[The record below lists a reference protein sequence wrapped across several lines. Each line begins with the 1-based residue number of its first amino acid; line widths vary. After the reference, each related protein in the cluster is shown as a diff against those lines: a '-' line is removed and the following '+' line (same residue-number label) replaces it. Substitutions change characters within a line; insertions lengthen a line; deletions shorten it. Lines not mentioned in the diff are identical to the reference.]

1 MPMSARC
8 GIRIRRGVPALCG
21 FVLLAGVLAAL
32 CSALA
37 QAQSGEA
44 NDARVEQLYA
54 AAKTAQSQGDR
65 ASAIR
70 DYEELI
76 RVAPDVAAAYNNLG
90 MLYLDEH
97 QYPKA
102 AEVLKKGLSL
112 DPKMTS
118 ASALL
123 GIALFEMGRYQD
135 SREALQGAVQANPH
149 DDNAQLFLAKDL
161 VQLKDMN
168 AAAAVLRP
176 LAQRQAKNQEVWYLL
191 GQAYMQL
198 SEQALTRMSA
208 IDPDSML
215 AHEVSGEMMEDMK
228 NYQGALVEYKK
239 ATAVAPND
247 AGTHYHLGNL
257 YWKLSQWDD
266 ALQQLGTVLKNDPWN
281 CQAWAQTGNI
291 LVDQKAQPEQGLAD
305 LNKALDLCPD
315 LAQAHVDRG
324 DALVKLGR
332 NREAIQDLETAAR
345 ENPGDP
351 MPHFYLARSFK
362 ALGDSSRAKA
372 EMETYAKLQASASAA
387 VAARAAEVMK
397 ATQDVHP

>member
-1 MPMSARC
+1 MFCISALRV
-8 GIRIRRGVPALCG
+8 RVAFRRAMLPIGAL
-21 FVLLAGVLAAL
+21 LLLGSCAVG
-32 CSALA
+32 ALA
-37 QAQSGEA
+37 QAGDT
-44 NDARVEQLYA
+44 DARVEQLYG
-54 AAKTAQSQGDR
+54 AAKSAQSHGDR
-65 ASAIR
+65 AGAIR
-70 DYEELI
+70 NYEELVRI
-76 RVAPDVAAAYNNLG
+76 APDVAPAYNNLG
-90 MLYLDEH
+90 MLYLDER

-102 AEVLKKGLSL
+102 AEVLKKGISL

-123 GIALFEMGRYQD
+123 GIALFEMGRYPE
-135 SREALQGAVQANPH
+135 SRTALETALRSNPQ

-161 VQLKDMN
+161 VQLKDMS

-176 LAQRQAKNQEVWYLL
+176 LAQREPKNQEVWYLL

-215 AHEVSGEMMEDMK
+215 AHDVSGEVMEDMK

-239 ATAVAPND
+239 AAAVAPAD
-247 AGTHYHLGNL
+247 TGAHYHLGNL

-266 ALQQLGTVLKNDPWN
+266 ALQQLNLVLKDDPWN
-281 CQAWAQTGNI
+281 CQAWAQVGNI
-291 LVDQKAQPEQGLAD
+291 LVDQKAQPDQGLED
-305 LNKALDLCPD
+305 LNRALRQCPD

-332 NREAIQDLETAAR
+332 NREAIQDLQTAER
-345 ENPGDP
+345 ENPSDP
-351 MPHFYLARSFK
+351 MPHFFLSRAYK
-362 ALGDSSRAKA
+362 ALGDSGQMKT
-372 EMETYAKLQASASAA
+372 EMEAYAKLQAAASAA

>member
-1 MPMSARC
+1 MPMSALF
-8 GIRIRRGVPALCG
+8 GIRNRRGGPALCG
-21 FVLLAGVLAAL
+21 LVLLAGLLAAL
-32 CSALA
+32 CPDTA
-37 QAQSGEA
+37 QAQSGDA

-54 AAKTAQSQGDR
+54 AAKAAQSQGDR

-76 RVAPDVAAAYNNLG
+76 RIAPDVAPAYNNVG
-90 MLYLDEH
+90 MLYLDER

-102 AEVLKKGLSL
+102 AELLKKGLSL

-118 ASALL
+118 AAALL
-123 GIALFEMGRYQD
+123 GIAFFEMGRYQD
-135 SREALQGAVQANPH
+135 SREALQVALQANPH
-149 DDNAQLFLAKDL
+149 DDNAELFLARDL
-161 VQLKDMN
+161 VQLKDMS

-176 LAQRQAKNQEVWYLL
+176 LAQRQPKNQEVWYLL

-239 ATAVAPND
+239 AVGVAPDD
-247 AGTHYHLGNL
+247 AGAHYHLGNL

-266 ALQQLGTVLKNDPWN
+266 ADRQLGLVLKTDPWN
-281 CQAWAQTGNI
+281 CRAWAQIGNI
-291 LVDQKAQPEQGLAD
+291 LVDQKAQPEQGLDD
-305 LNKALDLCPD
+305 LNKALQQCPD
-315 LAQAHVDRG
+315 LGQAHLDRG

-332 NREAIQDLETAAR
+332 NREAIQDLETAER
-345 ENPGDP
+345 EDPGDP
-351 MPHFYLARSFK
+351 MPHFFLARAYK
-362 ALGDSSRAKA
+362 ALGDSSRVKT
-372 EMETYAKLQASASAA
+372 EMETYARLQASASAA

>member
-1 MPMSARC
+1 MPMSALF
-8 GIRIRRGVPALCG
+8 GIRTRQGGLALCG
-21 FVLLAGVLAAL
+21 FILLAVLLAAL
-32 CSALA
+32 CSEAA
-37 QAQSGEA
+37 HAQSGDA

-54 AAKTAQSQGDR
+54 AAKAAQSQGDR
-65 ASAIR
+65 TGAISK
-70 DYEELI
+70 YEELI
-76 RVAPDVAAAYNNLG
+76 RIAPDVAPAYNNLG
-90 MLYLDEH
+90 MLYLDER

-123 GIALFEMGRYQD
+123 GIALFEMGRYGE
-135 SREALQGAVQANPH
+135 SREALQAALLANPN
-149 DDNAQLFLAKDL
+149 DDNAQLFLARDL
-161 VQLKDMN
+161 VQLKNMS
-168 AAAAVLRP
+168 AAAAALRS
-176 LAQRQAKNQEVWYLL
+176 LAQRQPKNQEVWYLL

-198 SEQALTRMSA
+198 SEQALSRMSA

-239 ATAVAPND
+239 AAAAAPDD
-247 AGTHYHLGNL
+247 AGAHYHLGNL

-266 ALQQLGTVLKNDPWN
+266 ALQQLSTTLKNDPWN

-305 LNKALDLCPD
+305 LNKALELCPN

-332 NREAIQDLETAAR
+332 NREAIQDLETAER

-351 MPHFYLARSFK
+351 MPHFFLARAWKS
-362 ALGDSSRAKA
+362 LGDSSRAKT
-372 EMETYAKLQASASAA
+372 EMETYAKLQASASGA

-397 ATQDVHP
+397 ATQGVQP